1 MTWIARLRLL
11 AIPTLMAF
19 LSFVFVVIKPWSK
32 IAGQWAFLVYTSNL
46 IFFFPRGHIGAQAES
61 TVLGLLGGT
70 IGIAWATATLAVAA
84 YCGRTYGPD
93 SDQSR
98 AILGLGLA
106 LLSLAAGFV
115 RSYSRRLQAF
125 SKISLFFPI
134 FMLTSQ
140 QAITHVTAA
149 HFLQQFYVLIF
160 SAVFALLPTLLLA
173 PRQSSDQLG
182 LQINQSVQ
190 TICALLPV
198 SISNLLDVDQPHH
211 KHGRSDA
218 QRPNA
223 KALEAQSDPVPP
235 PTQDQLAKQLKAAV
249 SSLHI
254 SKTSYIK
261 DSRLMDHQ
269 SASLLAVIKSLQR
282 LQRNPLMGQTPHAP
296 GERIRVALQKSF
308 PQPSSR
314 PSSVGS
320 GPKKRR
326 SFSLQRHHRKSFSTP
341 DTELSTVGESPLR
354 PKPRHLTSNF
364 GRPNDSHRTTPLATR
379 PDLKDASQHLVQ
391 AVVEALELVNV
402 QLADKFK
409 WPSPA
414 DRAEEKEGTLREEL
428 FDARVRLEDVLN
440 EVQRAL
446 GTLLSGSEPSTE
458 TEGQRTSASSETP
471 LAGEPAG
478 HVAFSEST
486 DVTNLLRNK
495 DRFRLAFYMTAL
507 LDLAKDVH
515 GITDT
520 VIEASSKDM
529 STFSWLAFFRLG
541 WMRHDEDE
549 DEEEREG
556 QGPNETGLVA
566 EEQQPHDQAKEYQ
579 DMDFVTAHLYR
590 SRPSSSSPGDRFA
603 RAWRSIWDRPK
614 VIKTRVMISRTTHR
628 FKHSR
633 HVLFAVKLAL
643 GISLLSIP
651 ALLSPNQAGRRWYE
665 TSRGGWM
672 VVSYMFVLEDTTGA
686 ILKIGFLRGLG
697 CFIGAVMGYV
707 CAIIAHENP
716 YALVTLATASSIP
729 ISWHILFNK
738 TTPALGVQTGITLP
752 PLLFIT
758 YLGYAN
764 GQSDFELAWYRFTE
778 IIIGTAAAVLFGT
791 SVWPVHARVQ
801 YFRAVSGTM
810 ERITEFYL
818 RMSRDLVRS
827 SLVYRVDD
835 KQYDTLEAKIKRDLT
850 LSRTLISIQRQ
861 EISLLPRPVKLYS
874 EIIDASE
881 RLLETL
887 VEIRMLRFSVP
898 RKATVLDVLPIRR
911 ELISTI
917 LINLWACGHAFQ
929 SRSPLPQFLPSP
941 RSPLAELMEVTDE
954 HARDMRAFRH
964 TYVDGEG
971 KTRERGRALG
981 GTAMERER
989 SASPA
994 VSGTSSATYQAE
1006 MAILYAMAENEAL
1019 GEVCNILEEIVAAA
1033 KTLFGSQSFLD
1044 PM

>member
-1 MTWIARLRLL
+1 MDWVSRLRLL

-46 IFFFPRGHIGAQAES
+46 IFFFPRGHVAAQAEA

-70 IGIAWATATLAVAA
+70 IGIAWSTATLSVAA

-140 QAITHVTAA
+140 QAITNVTAA
-149 HFLQQFYVLIF
+149 HFLEQFYVLVF

-173 PRQSSDQLG
+173 PRQSSNQLG
-182 LQINQSVQ
+182 IQINESVQ
-190 TICALLPV
+190 TVCALLPL
-198 SISNLLDVDQPHH
+198 SISSLLDVDGHMN
-211 KHGRSDA
+211 KHGRSESA
-218 QRPNA
+218 NPNM
-223 KALEAQSDPVPP
+223 KALEAQSDPLPP
-235 PTQDQLAKQLKAAV
+235 PNQDQLAKQLKAAV

-254 SKTSYIK
+254 SKTWYIK

-269 SASLLAVIKSLQR
+269 STSLLAVIKSLQR
-282 LQRNPLMGQTPHAP
+282 LQRNPLMGQTSHAP
-296 GERIRVALQKSF
+296 GDRIRAALQKSF

-341 DTELSTVGESPLR
+341 DTEMSPVGESPLR
-354 PKPRHLTSNF
+354 PKHRHLTSNF
-364 GRPNDSHRTTPLATR
+364 GRPNDSHRTIPLASR
-379 PDLKDASQHLVQ
+379 PDLKDASQHLVK
-391 AVVEALELVNV
+391 AVVEALGLVNV
-402 QLADKFK
+402 QLARKFR
-409 WPSPA
+409 WPSPV

-428 FDARVRLEDVLN
+428 FDARVKLEDVLN

-446 GTLLSGSEPSTE
+446 GTLLSGSETPNE
-458 TEGQRTSASSETP
+458 AEGERRSDSSETP
-471 LAGEPAG
+471 LAAGQIG
-478 HVAFSEST
+478 HVGFSEST
-486 DVTNLLRNK
+486 DVTSLLRNK

-529 STFSWLAFFRLG
+529 SAFSWLAFFRLG
-541 WMRHDEDE
+541 WMRHDENED
-549 DEEEREG
+549 DEEQEG
-556 QGPNETGLVA
+556 HETELVA
-566 EEQQPHDQAKEYQ
+566 EEEQPHDQMKEYQ
-579 DMDFVTAHLYR
+579 DMDFVTAHLYK

-603 RAWRSIWDRPK
+603 RAWRMIWDRPK
-614 VIKTRVMISRTTHR
+614 VIKSRVMISRTTHR
-628 FKHSR
+628 VKHSR
-633 HVLFAVKLAL
+633 HVMFAFKLAL

-651 ALLSPNQAGRRWYE
+651 ALLSPGQAGRNWYE

-697 CFIGAVMGYV
+697 CLIGAVTGYV
-707 CAIIAHENP
+707 CALIAHENP
-716 YALVTLATASSIP
+716 YALVTLATATSVP

-835 KQYDTLEAKIKRDLT
+835 KQYDTLEAKIKRDLA
-850 LSRTLISIQRQ
+850 LSRTLIAIQRQ
-861 EISLLPRPVKLYS
+861 EISLLPRPVRLYS

-917 LINLWACGHAFQ
+917 LINLWACGHAFH

-941 RSPLAELMEVTDE
+941 RSPLSELMEVTDE
-954 HARDMRAFRH
+954 HARDIRAFRN

-971 KTRERGRALG
+971 KSRERGRALG

-994 VSGTSSATYQAE
+994 ISGTSSATYQAE

-1044 PM
+1044 PT